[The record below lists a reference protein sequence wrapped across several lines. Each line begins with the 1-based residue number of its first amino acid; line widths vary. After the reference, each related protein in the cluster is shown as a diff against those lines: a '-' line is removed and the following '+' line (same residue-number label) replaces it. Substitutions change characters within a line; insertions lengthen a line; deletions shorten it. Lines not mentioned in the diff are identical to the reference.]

1 MAELQTPGII
11 GVPKKASMKKYLVIG
26 NPIEH
31 SLSPKLHNYWLN
43 KNKID
48 GDYDKKL
55 LTEEKVEEFLK
66 LNQNV
71 SGINVTVPFKKTVI
85 NYCTEL
91 TTLASS
97 SQSVNTII
105 LSNNKIIG
113 DNTDIYGFEQSLK
126 DLNFNGLNKT
136 AFILGAGGV
145 ASSVV
150 IALNN
155 LGVKNIFIS
164 NRTKN
169 KAEALA
175 KDYNLVVS
183 DWGKIVDFDIV
194 INCTSIGLKSND
206 NLGLDF
212 SNIKNKIFYDIIYKP
227 KTKFLIDAEGLG
239 NQTIDGK
246 MMFLYQAQKSFEI
259 WHGIKPEIN
268 EEVTNLLND

>member
-1 MAELQTPGII
+1 
-11 GVPKKASMKKYLVIG
+11 MKKYLVIG

-48 GDYDKKL
+48 GHYDKKL
-55 LTEEKVEEFLK
+55 LTEEKVGEFLK
-66 LNQNV
+66 LNQKV
-71 SGINVTVPFKKTVI
+71 YGINITVPFKKTVL

-91 TTLASS
+91 TELASS

-105 LSNNKIIG
+105 LSNDKIIG

-126 DLNFNGLNKT
+126 DLNFNGFNKT
-136 AFILGAGGV
+136 AYILGAGGV
-145 ASSVV
+145 VSSVV
-150 IALNN
+150 IGLNN
-155 LGVKNIFIS
+155 LGVKNIVIS

-175 KDYNLVVS
+175 KEYNLVVS
-183 DWGKIVDFDIV
+183 DWGKIIDFDII
-194 INCTSIGLKSND
+194 INCTSIGLKKSD
-206 NLGLDF
+206 SLDLDF
-212 SNIKNKIFYDIIYKP
+212 PNVKDKIFYDIIYKP
-227 KTKFLIDAEGLG
+227 KTKFLFDAEKSG
-239 NQTIDGK
+239 NKIIDGK

-268 EEVTNLLND
+268 KEVINLLND

>member
-1 MAELQTPGII
+1 
-11 GVPKKASMKKYLVIG
+11 MKRFSVIG

-31 SLSPKLHNYWLN
+31 SLSPKLHNYWLD

-48 GDYDKKL
+48 GNYDKKL
-55 LTEEKVEEFLK
+55 LTEEKVGEFFK
-66 LNQNV
+66 SNQNI
-71 SGINVTVPFKKTVI
+71 SGINVTVPFKKTVL

-91 TTLASS
+91 SKLALN
-97 SQSVNTII
+97 SQSVNTIT
-105 LSNNKIIG
+105 LFDEKIIG

-126 DLNFNGLNKT
+126 DLNFDGTNKT

-145 ASSVV
+145 VSSVV

-175 KDYNLVVS
+175 KDYNLVVL
-183 DWGKIVDFDIV
+183 DWGKIVDFNIV
-194 INCTSIGLKSND
+194 INCTSIGLKPND

-227 KTKFLIDAEGLG
+227 KTKFLIDAEGSG
-239 NQTIDGK
+239 NQIIDGK

-268 EEVTNLLND
+268 EEVTDLLND

>member
-1 MAELQTPGII
+1 
-11 GVPKKASMKKYLVIG
+11 MKKYLVIG

-48 GDYDKKL
+48 GNYDKKL
-55 LTEEKVEEFLK
+55 LTEEKVGEFIK
-66 LNQNV
+66 LDQKI
-71 SGINVTVPFKKTVI
+71 SGINVTVPFKKTVL
-85 NYCTEL
+85 NHCTEL
-91 TTLASS
+91 TELASS

-105 LSNNKIIG
+105 LCNDKIIG
-113 DNTDIYGFEQSLK
+113 ENTDIYGFEQSLA
-126 DLNFNGLNKT
+126 DLNFNGFNKK

-145 ASSVV
+145 VSSVV

-155 LGVKNIFIS
+155 LGVKNIAIS

-169 KAEALA
+169 KAEILA
-175 KDYNLVVS
+175 KEHNLVVV
-183 DWGKIVDFDIV
+183 DWGKVVDFDIV
-194 INCTSIGLKSND
+194 INCTSVGLKLND

-227 KTKFLIDAEGLG
+227 RTKFLIDAKSSG
-239 NQTIDGK
+239 NQIIDGK

-259 WHGIKPEIN
+259 WHEIKPEIN
-268 EEVTNLLND
+268 DEVINLLND

>member
-1 MAELQTPGII
+1 
-11 GVPKKASMKKYLVIG
+11 MKKYLVIG

-48 GDYDKKL
+48 ANYEKKL
-55 LTEEKVEEFLK
+55 LADDKVGEFLK
-66 LNQNV
+66 FNQTI
-71 SGINVTVPFKKTVI
+71 SGINVTVPFKKAVL

-91 TTLASS
+91 TELASS

-105 LSNNKIIG
+105 LSNDKIIG

-126 DLNFNGLNKT
+126 DLNFNGFNKT
-136 AFILGAGGV
+136 AYILGAGGV
-145 ASSVV
+145 VSS
-150 IALNN
+150 IILALKN
-155 LGVKNIFIS
+155 LGIKKIVIS

-194 INCTSIGLKSND
+194 INCTSVGLKQD
-206 NLGLDF
+206 DGLGLDF
-212 SNIKNKIFYDIIYKP
+212 SKVKDKIFYDIIYKP
-227 KTKFLIDAEGLG
+227 KTKFLIDAQGLG
-239 NQTIDGK
+239 NKVVDGK
-246 MMFLYQAQKSFEI
+246 MMFLYQAQKSFEV

-268 EEVTNLLND
+268 EEAINLLND

>member
-1 MAELQTPGII
+1 
-11 GVPKKASMKKYLVIG
+11 MKKYLVIG

-43 KNKID
+43 KNQVD
-48 GDYDKKL
+48 GNYVKKL
-55 LTEEKVEEFLK
+55 LTEEKVGEFLK
-66 LNQNV
+66 LNQNI
-71 SGINVTVPFKKTVI
+71 SGINVTVPFKKTVL

-91 TTLASS
+91 TELASI

-105 LSNNKIIG
+105 FSNEKIIG

-126 DLNFNGLNKT
+126 DLNFDGLNKT
-136 AFILGAGGV
+136 AYILGAGGV
-145 ASSVV
+145 VSSVV
-150 IALNN
+150 IALNK
-155 LGVKNIFIS
+155 LGVKKIVIS

-175 KDYNLVVS
+175 KEYNLVVS

-194 INCTSIGLKSND
+194 INCTSIGLEQGES
-206 NLGLDF
+206 LGLNF
-212 SNIKNKIFYDIIYKP
+212 SKVKDKIFYDIIYKP

-239 NQTIDGK
+239 NKIIDGK
-246 MMFLYQAQKSFEI
+246 MMFLYQAQKSFEV

-268 EEVTNLLND
+268 KEVINLLND

>member
-1 MAELQTPGII
+1 
-11 GVPKKASMKKYLVIG
+11 MKKYLVIG

-43 KNKID
+43 RYKVGGN
-48 GDYDKKL
+48 YEKKL
-55 LTEEKVEEFLK
+55 LTEDKVGEFVK
-66 LNQNV
+66 SDQKI

-91 TTLASS
+91 TKLALTL
-97 SQSVNTII
+97 QSVNTIT
-105 LSNNKIIG
+105 LSNGKIIG
-113 DNTDIYGFEQSLK
+113 DNTDVYGFEQSLI

-136 AFILGAGGV
+136 AYILGAGGV
-145 ASSVV
+145 VSSIV
-150 IALNN
+150 IALNK

-169 KAEALA
+169 KAEVLA
-175 KDYNLVVS
+175 KEHNLVVS

-194 INCTSIGLKSND
+194 INCTSIGLKQDDS
-206 NLGLDF
+206 LGLDF
-212 SNIKNKIFYDIIYKP
+212 SNVKDKIFYDIIYKP
-227 KTKFLIDAEGLG
+227 KTKFLVDAEKLG
-239 NQTIDGK
+239 NKIVDGK

-268 EEVTNLLND
+268 KEVINLLND

>member
-1 MAELQTPGII
+1 
-11 GVPKKASMKKYLVIG
+11 MKKYLVIG

-48 GDYDKKL
+48 GNYEKKL
-55 LTEEKVEEFLK
+55 LTEEKVGEFLRS
-66 LNQNV
+66 NQNI
-71 SGINVTVPFKKTVI
+71 SGINVTVPFKKTVL

-91 TTLASS
+91 TELASI

-105 LSNNKIIG
+105 FSNEKIIG

-136 AFILGAGGV
+136 AYILGAGGV
-145 ASSVV
+145 VSSIV

-155 LGVKNIFIS
+155 LGIKKIVIS

-175 KDYNLVVS
+175 KQYNLVVL
-183 DWGKIVDFDIV
+183 DWGKVVDFDIV
-194 INCTSIGLKSND
+194 INCTSIGLKPND
-206 NLGLDF
+206 NLALDF
-212 SNIKNKIFYDIIYKP
+212 SNFKNKIFYDIIYKP
-227 KTKFLIDAEGLG
+227 KTEFLIDAEASG
-239 NQTIDGK
+239 NQIIDGK

-268 EEVTNLLND
+268 KEVIDLLND

>member
-1 MAELQTPGII
+1 
-11 GVPKKASMKKYLVIG
+11 MKKYIVIG
-26 NPIEH
+26 NPIDH

-43 KNKID
+43 KNNIK
-48 GDYDKKL
+48 GNYDKKL
-55 LTEEKVEEFLK
+55 LTEEKVGEFIK
-66 LNQNV
+66 LDQKI
-71 SGINVTVPFKKTVI
+71 SGINVTVPFKKTVL

-91 TTLASS
+91 TELALS

-105 LSNNKIIG
+105 LLNDKIIG

-126 DLNFNGLNKT
+126 DLNFNGFNKT
-136 AFILGAGGV
+136 AYILGAGGV
-145 ASSVV
+145 VSSVV
-150 IALNN
+150 LALNN
-155 LGVKNIFIS
+155 LGVKNIVIS

-175 KDYNLVVS
+175 KEYNLVVS

-194 INCTSIGLKSND
+194 INCTSVGLKQGD

-212 SNIKNKIFYDIIYKP
+212 SKVKDKIFYDIIYKP

-239 NQTIDGK
+239 NKILDGK

-268 EEVTNLLND
+268 EEVTDLLND

>member
-1 MAELQTPGII
+1 
-11 GVPKKASMKKYLVIG
+11 MKKYLVIG

-43 KNKID
+43 KNQVD
-48 GDYDKKL
+48 GNYVKKL
-55 LTEEKVEEFLK
+55 LTEEKVGEFLK
-66 LNQNV
+66 LNQNI
-71 SGINVTVPFKKTVI
+71 SGINVTVPFKKTVL

-91 TTLASS
+91 TELASI

-105 LSNNKIIG
+105 FSNEKIIG

-126 DLNFNGLNKT
+126 DLNFDGSNKT
-136 AFILGAGGV
+136 AYILGAGGV
-145 ASSVV
+145 VSSVV
-150 IALNN
+150 IALNK
-155 LGVKNIFIS
+155 LGVKKIVIS

-175 KDYNLVVS
+175 KEYNLVVS

-194 INCTSIGLKSND
+194 INCTSVGLKQGDS
-206 NLGLDF
+206 LGLDF
-212 SNIKNKIFYDIIYKP
+212 SKVRDKIFYDIIYKP

-239 NQTIDGK
+239 NKILDGK
-246 MMFLYQAQKSFEI
+246 MMFLYQAQKSFEV

-268 EEVTNLLND
+268 EEAINLLND

>member
-1 MAELQTPGII
+1 
-11 GVPKKASMKKYLVIG
+11 MKKYLVIG

-48 GDYDKKL
+48 GNYNKKL
-55 LTEEKVEEFLK
+55 LTEEKIGEFIK
-66 LNQNV
+66 LDQKI

-91 TTLASS
+91 TELASS

-105 LSNNKIIG
+105 LSNDKIIG
-113 DNTDIYGFEQSLK
+113 DNTDIFGFEQSLK
-126 DLNFNGLNKT
+126 DLNFNGFNKT
-136 AFILGAGGV
+136 AYILGAGGV
-145 ASSVV
+145 VSSIVL
-150 IALNN
+150 ALNN
-155 LGVKNIFIS
+155 LGVKNIVIS

-194 INCTSIGLKSND
+194 INCTSVGLKLND
-206 NLGLDF
+206 RLDLDF
-212 SNIKNKIFYDIIYKP
+212 SKAKDKIFYDIIYKP
-227 KTKFLIDAEGLG
+227 KTKFLTDAEGLG
-239 NQTIDGK
+239 NKIIDGK

-268 EEVTNLLND
+268 EEVINLLDD